1 MPKTETPKP
10 KRAAKHGLAY
20 RPTTKADNKVLAR
33 IYASTRAEEV
43 ARTGWDQ
50 TRQRDFLQMQ
60 FDAQDVHYKAHYP
73 DAAWL
78 LIVQGIIPVGRLYLE
93 DWDSQLRIIDI
104 AFLAEF
110 RGRGW
115 GEAVLRDLM
124 ETTGATGRA
133 VSIHVEKQNPAM
145 RLYKRL
151 GFQMIEDKGV
161 YDLLEWR
168 PTPGSAKPPR

>member
-1 MPKTETPKP
+1 MAKKTQVPVP
-10 KRAAKHGLAY
+10 KRADEFGLSY
-20 RPTTKADNKVLAR
+20 RTATDADLKVLSN

-43 ARTGWDQ
+43 ALSGWTPEQ
-50 TRQRDFLQMQ
+50 QRDFLQMQ
-60 FDAQDVHYKAHYP
+60 FDAQHTHYHQHYP

-78 LIVQGIIPVGRLYLE
+78 IIVQGIIPVGRLYLE
-93 DWDSQLRIIDI
+93 DWPSQLRIIDI
-104 AFLAEF
+104 AFLSEF

-115 GEAVLRDLM
+115 GEAILRDLM
-124 ETTGATGRA
+124 ESTAATGRA

-151 GFQMIEDKGV
+151 GFETIEDKGV

-168 PTPGSAKPPR
+168 A